1 MDWDVDAVLDQ
12 DEEDDDDGDGD
23 GGFGDAACDDNDNVA
38 RKTIGMNGRV
48 R

>member
-12 DEEDDDDGDGD
+12 DEDDDGD
-23 GGFGDAACDDNDNVA
+23 FGDAACDHNDNVD
-38 RKTIGMNGRV
+38 RKTLGMNGRV